1 LRHIAILTGVGL
13 ARGSRSCQITTVLTT
28 TLTTVAPSDT
38 SATAPES
45 TYRAWSRLLPAPGSV
60 GVRGSSPLSST
71 SGRSFREYRSSPGVL
86 NCRFDDGSDDNCS
99 SNIAIAFESVDR
111 GSANIALSKP
121 IGSSNLA
128 QSARAVL
135 CWLSDHELVGWLSA
149 SNNDGPGSWA
159 ITRPHLGA
167 GPAGLVPG
175 ILGVAEPITI
185 STW

>member
-1 LRHIAILTGVGL
+1 
-13 ARGSRSCQITTVLTT
+13 
-28 TLTTVAPSDT
+28 
-38 SATAPES
+38 
-45 TYRAWSRLLPAPGSV
+45 
-60 GVRGSSPLSST
+60 
-71 SGRSFREYRSSPGVL
+71 VL

-121 IGSSNLA
+121 IGSSTLA

-175 ILGVAEPITI
+175 IVGVAEPITI